1 MTEGPVQ
8 LVGVAA
14 SALLVAVAMGLA
26 GWARLGLGRSLLA
39 AALRALVQLALLG
52 LVLTAILAPGR
63 TLALSW
69 LWVLV
74 MIGFA
79 GWTVQRRVPGVPR
92 LGWLAAAAF
101 GCAAAVTLGVLF
113 GAQVFPVDATTVVPL
128 AGLMIGNSMTAT
140 VLLCRRILAEFD
152 DKRLEIEA
160 RLALAQPAREAAAPY
175 LREALRTA
183 LIPQIETTKGV
194 GIIFLPGAM
203 VGLLLAGV
211 DAADAVQVQ
220 LVVMYLVLGSVAV
233 TTTVVALGMRR
244 MLFTPAHQLLD
255 LTVSPAPPRSSR
267 G

>member
-1 MTEGPVQ
+1 MTDAPIQ

-14 SALLVAVAMGLA
+14 SVGLVAVAVALA
-26 GWARLGLGRSLLA
+26 GWARLGLGRALLGA
-39 AALRALVQLALLG
+39 SARALVQLALLG
-52 LVLTAILAPGR
+52 LVLTAVLAPGR
-63 TLALSW
+63 PLALSW

-92 LGWLAAAAF
+92 LGWLAALAF
-101 GCAAAVTLGVLF
+101 GSAALVTLGVLF
-113 GAQVFPVDATTVVPL
+113 GARVFPVDATTVVPL

-140 VLLCRRILAEFD
+140 VLLSRRVLAEFT

-160 RLALAQPAREAAAPY
+160 RLALAQPARQAAAPH

-183 LIPQIETTKGV
+183 LIPQIETTRAV
-194 GIIFLPGAM
+194 GIVFLPGAM

-211 DAADAVQVQ
+211 DPLQAVQVQ

-233 TTTVVALGMRR
+233 TTTVMALGLRR
-244 MLFTPAHQLLD
+244 RLFTPAHQLRD
-255 LTVSPAPPRSSR
+255 W
-267 G
+267 